1 MNIGAV
7 HLSNNLFMA
16 PMAGI
21 TDQPFRRLVKA
32 GGAGLVCT
40 EMVSAGALVRR
51 DNKTMKIMS
60 LAADEHPVA
69 IQIFGAE
76 PAVMAAAARMAAD
89 EGADIIDINFGC
101 PVRKIV
107 KSGAGIKLADDL
119 DRMTAIMEAVVT
131 AATVPVTIKI
141 RIGRE
146 TDENMAP
153 DIVRRAAAAGVALV
167 TVHGRAAVNVHKGLP
182 DLGAVAEG
190 VAAATIPI
198 VGNGGIVDELTAR
211 RFLDATGCAGLMVG
225 RGAIGDP
232 GIFGRIQHF
241 LATGETLPPPTR
253 EQRLESLLHHARGAA
268 EFYGERK
275 GIVLLRKVMPYYL
288 KGLPNASRLRNEFN
302 HIDTL
307 AGLESLLG
315 KVDESPYFV
324 SDEALRDERG
334 VS

>member
-7 HLSNNLFMA
+7 HLANNLFMA

-21 TDQPFRRLVKA
+21 TDQPFRRLVKE
-32 GGAGLVCT
+32 GGAGLAWT
-40 EMVSAGALVRR
+40 EMVSAGALVRL
-51 DNKTMKIMS
+51 DKKTMKIMS

-69 IQIFGAE
+69 VQIFGAE
-76 PAVMAAAARMAAD
+76 PATMAAAARIAAA

-119 DRMTAIMEAVVT
+119 DRMTAIMDAVV
-131 AATVPVTIKI
+131 AAVTVPVTIKI

-167 TVHGRAAVNVHKGLP
+167 TVHGRAAVNVHKGQP
-182 DLGAVAEG
+182 DLGAVAAA
-190 VAAATIPI
+190 VAASKIPV
-198 VGNGGIVDELTAR
+198 VGNGGIVDEVTAR
-211 RFLDATGCAGLMVG
+211 RFLDTTGCAGLMIG

-232 GIFGRIQHF
+232 GLFTRILHF
-241 LATGETLPPPTR
+241 LKTGETLPPPTR
-253 EQRLESLLHHARGAA
+253 EQRLGSLLQHAREAA
-268 EFYGERK
+268 AFYGERK

-302 HIDTL
+302 HTDTL
-307 AGLESLLG
+307 AGLASLLE

-334 VS
+334 MS